1 MLVEPWESVVQIEPR
16 LERIDTNSQ
25 FAQFISPGEMTA
37 IVTMNIKIGEIEGLM
52 NICIPYTC
60 VESVIDKLNTK
71 YWYSAMEKD
80 SSGKYRDDIQDV
92 IDYAKIPVKAMLGRS
107 SISVNDFA
115 NLQVG
120 DIIKLDTKVDD

>member
-1 MLVEPWESVVQIEPR
+1 
-16 LERIDTNSQ
+16 
-25 FAQFISPGEMTA
+25 
-37 IVTMNIKIGEIEGLM
+37 M

-107 SISVNDFA
+107 SISVTDF
-115 NLQVG
+115 
-120 DIIKLDTKVDD
+120 VD